1 VQHWQQFMAQI
12 AESSARYEVL
22 SGYDSPIGPLVIV
35 ERFPKPGLL
44 QQCCHRLGVLTKIT
58 AVAVLLSYV
67 APVGSELPSPYDK
80 LSSLV
85 SDNSAAAAAAAARL
99 AVQHPSVA

>member
-1 VQHWQQFMAQI
+1 MV
-12 AESSARYEVL
+12 V
-22 SGYDSPIGPLVIV
+22 V
-35 ERFPKPGLL
+35 ERFPRPGPL
-44 QQCCHRLGVLTKIT
+44 QQFCHRLGVLTKIT

-85 SDNSAAAAAAAARL
+85 SL
-99 AVQHPSVA
+99 T